1 MIDAEDYKAARKLR
15 ARASKLYIR
24 GRNYAIRG
32 LELEHPMFL
41 ENLTRDPEA
50 TLALMSEDD
59 IPFLYWGG
67 AAWAGALTAA
77 KDDPDLIAGL
87 PYAAAMVG
95 RVLELDESYEEG
107 AAHEFFI
114 GYEAGRA
121 GGDLEKAKAHYEK
134 ALQISGGKKAS
145 LYLVFAESILV
156 QEQNLAEFRR
166 YLEAAQGVELDAWP
180 QLRLVN
186 TLAHERAEWLES
198 SIPDLFLDA
207 D

>member
-1 MIDAEDYKAARKLR
+1 MLSRSLLVAD
-15 ARASKLYIR
+15 
-24 GRNYAIRG
+24 
-32 LELEHPMFL
+32 
-41 ENLTRDPEA
+41 T
-50 TLALMSEDD
+50 TLARTDEED

-87 PYAAAMVG
+87 PFAAAMVG
-95 RVLELDESYEEG
+95 RVLELDETFEEG
-107 AAHEFFI
+107 AAHEFFL

-121 GGDLEKAKAHYEK
+121 GGDIEKAKGHYDS
-134 ALQISGGKKAS
+134 ALAISGGKKAS
-145 LYLVFAESILV
+145 LYLSYAESILV

-166 YLEAAQGVELDAWP
+166 YLDAALAIDPDAWP
-180 QLRLVN
+180 ELRLVN
-186 TLAHERAEWLES
+186 TLAQERAEWLHD